1 MHKYFPELVDKF
13 LKTLLLSLF
22 GYHFLPDTDSWKT
35 NFFAEPKSSR
45 YDSLT
50 KLSRWKIPWSTAL
63 FTLDHFGL
71 RWITLELL
79 WITDFTQQA
88 KAFL

>member
-22 GYHFLPDTDSWKT
+22 GYHFLPNTGSWKT
-35 NFFAEPKSSR
+35 NFFAKPKSFR

-63 FTLDHFGL
+63 FTLDHLGLDHFG
-71 RWITLELL
+71 LL